1 MRLKAV
7 TVNTMLALAALAF
20 AAGGTSTA
28 LAHHSAAMYD
38 FTKNVWVDGTV
49 KSIRVI
55 NPHMSLTLEVENGA
69 GSPHE
74 IDFEGHSVNNFY
86 RAGWRP
92 GAVKAGDK
100 IKVRYNPRK
109 DGQAGGFVNGFVTA
123 QGREIAFGAPRA
135 DGASARPGGAS
146 SQGE

>member
-7 TVNTMLALAALAF
+7 NMVLAALAF

-38 FTKNVWVDGTV
+38 FTRNMWADGVV
-49 KSIRVI
+49 KTIRVI
-55 NPHMSLTLEVENGA
+55 NPHMSLTLVVANPQGKTHA
-69 GSPHE
+69 

-92 GAVKAGDK
+92 GIVKPGDH

-109 DGQAGGFVNGFVTA
+109 DGADGGFVNGFVTA
-123 QGREIAFGAPRA
+123 QGREIAFRVPGAAPPPA
-135 DGASARPGGAS
+135 PASGHS
-146 SQGE
+146 SGE